1 MLIAVPNYQGRVS
14 PVFDVATRLVVVRL
28 KGSAEEERGEI
39 VLVEKQPE
47 GIVRSLAE
55 AGIKV
60 LICGAIS
67 QELQLLLE
75 RGGIRVVSHIC
86 GEIDTVIAGY
96 GAGALQKAEFLMPG
110 CCGRRWGA
118 MRRGGRCEKTSRM
131 RGLRLSKAS

>member
-1 MLIAVPNYQGRVS
+1 VLIAVPNYQGRVS
-14 PVFDVATRLVVVRL
+14 PVFDVATRRVVVRL
-28 KGSAEEERGEI
+28 KGSAEEERREI
-39 VLVEKQPE
+39 VILEKQSE
-47 GIVRSLAE
+47 EIVRSLAE

-75 RGGIRVVSHIC
+75 KGGIRVVAHIC
-86 GEIDTVIAGY
+86 GEIDAVIAGY

-118 MRRGGRCEKTSRM
+118 LRRRGRCRKASRT
-131 RGLRLSKAS
+131 RGLRLTGG